1 MQLIDWEEWSQDASL
16 PRPHL
21 RTGSEGEGISLEI
34 PACLRPSEGKQLLSF
49 ISVHTAVAFEQILP
63 CCSSSTLLLCC
74 HCWAFHGVTA
84 GKLVDTHTV
93 LCSEH
98 SWACGIPG
106 IPQNAPLPR
115 VITKIHSQ
123 FGLIK
128 QLRDHT
134 AVCRAHRASAT
145 HHSSTNDPG
154 VPPPHAGAQQ
164 SSPILVS
171 PSRGT
176 AVAVLCGTLLQD
188 TWYPVPETL
197 PHTGPVHA
205 EQLQYMHGTCRPW
218 PYSTHAPTLQG
229 IPTAGAGGQGEHECC
244 VRHSD
249 SSPIYLPCN
258 VHSFVLLYH
267 ITLICILPTVTSPCR
282 CNLAATEVVIYAG
295 W

>member
-106 IPQNAPLPR
+106 LPQNAPLPR
-115 VITKIHSQ
+115 VIAKIHSQ

-176 AVAVLCGTLLQD
+176 AVAVLCGAHSSRTRGIL
-188 TWYPVPETL
+188 YPKPC
-197 PHTGPVHA
+197 PIQARCMQNSFNICMAPA
-205 EQLQYMHGTCRPW
+205 DHG
-218 PYSTHAPTLQG
+218 
-229 IPTAGAGGQGEHECC
+229 PTALTHPRSRASPLREPG
-244 VRHSD
+244 VRESM
-249 SSPIYLPCN
+249 SA
-258 VHSFVLLYH
+258 V
-267 ITLICILPTVTSPCR
+267 
-282 CNLAATEVVIYAG
+282 
-295 W
+295 